1 MSRLEAALGSSGS
14 ARGADAHHGARDA
27 LTPLGLAKF
36 RAYFSSAPPAPEGID
51 CDKEIGGV
59 SAGYLLR
66 VGRAMELEP
75 TLRQALPLAK
85 PSLDAPDREALSRA
99 FGGLGKSTP
108 YAMSEEDKGPV
119 APAIAALR
127 AAQAKEAGTASGG
140 SGDAA
145 DAEASKKRKRERKEK
160 KEKKRRKRDSEG
172 GHAPGTSQGGMTVSA
187 GATSAGVSTG
197 TGGSGETGLTGNT
210 VKMET

>member
-140 SGDAA
+140 SGDAGGRGGFK
-145 DAEASKKRKRERKEK
+145 EAKAERKGEEGEESGARETLRAVTRRVLA
-160 KEKKRRKRDSEG
+160 KEE
-172 GHAPGTSQGGMTVSA
+172 
-187 GATSAGVSTG
+187 
-197 TGGSGETGLTGNT
+197 
-210 VKMET
+210 